1 MISLNIRKP
10 CSRVLW
16 VPGSVCCQQG
26 RPEQKKI
33 HQLLTVDEWQ
43 RVLQTEWESQ
53 GEWEKGWDRGVAL
66 FCRYHCSLYCFSI
79 RHTVSWIILP
89 TRFMTPIKW
98 LLQGKLRVFNSL
110 RSMYVSTF
118 LFFYLLLLTTPS
130 MSVHYQPTLPFT
142 DSCDVCDGLSW
153 LCRARTP
160 VNSPVSSQPS
170 SSSSLHS
177 LPPDKNT
184 LQHEKISHLRF
195 LAQSFRFLQT
205 RLR

>member
-110 RSMYVSTF
+110 RSMSWRFFSSTCYF
-118 LFFYLLLLTTPS
+118 LPLPACLYIINQPFPSLTAVMFVTDYHDCVEPGPQSTLQYPPS
-130 MSVHYQPTLPFT
+130 HLP
-142 DSCDVCDGLSW
+142 
-153 LCRARTP
+153 
-160 VNSPVSSQPS
+160 
-170 SSSSLHS
+170 
-177 LPPDKNT
+177 LPPSTHSRRIRT
-184 LQHEKISHLRF
+184 LSSMKRYHILDF
-195 LAQSFRFLQT
+195 
-205 RLR
+205 